1 MLNDLSHSKGP
12 VRPRFLQIRVKG
24 TLKSQGSTKVRSGNG
39 QNCILSM
46 RGNQGSNYYRVL
58 KGNQVSNGCFTIS
71 WEVFLYYRNDWVVI
85 KLGCIRSSFKR
96 LRASVQHSNK
106 LVFPQQQSI
115 PFIQQILSTCYRL
128 ITILGIE
135 KT

>member
-39 QNCILSM
+39 QNCIRSM
-46 RGNQGSNYYRVL
+46 RGNEGSNYYRVL

-96 LRASVQHSNK
+96 LRASVQYSQQACLSSTTIHS
-106 LVFPQQQSI
+106 FH
-115 PFIQQILSTCYRL
+115 STNIKYML
-128 ITILGIE
+128 QANYHSWH
-135 KT
+135 